1 MKCCLRLKEKPKA
14 GVILPKL
21 DTSII
26 FPTIHKEG
34 SEQRR
39 PSRSI
44 TGVCEPDTRDSRD
57 MASVRDVQSTETQDG
72 LLERDLNTAPSLMIN
87 CQLTWAWLN
96 TER

>member
-1 MKCCLRLKEKPKA
+1 MKYYLRLKEKPKA

-39 PSRSI
+39 PRRNI
-44 TGVCEPDTRDSRD
+44 TGACEADTRDSRD
-57 MASVRDVQSTETQDG
+57 MASVRDVTEHRDSGWPVIEGSEQS
-72 LLERDLNTAPSLMIN
+72 APPHL
-87 CQLTWAWLN
+87 
-96 TER
+96 